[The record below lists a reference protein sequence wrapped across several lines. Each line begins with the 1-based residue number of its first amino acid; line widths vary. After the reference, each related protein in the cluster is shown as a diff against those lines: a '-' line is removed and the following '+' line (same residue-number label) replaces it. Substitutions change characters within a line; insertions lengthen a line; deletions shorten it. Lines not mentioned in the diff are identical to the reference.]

1 MNTSNTK
8 GMWNVLK
15 HILPSRN
22 DNSNIDEAIDSNNF
36 NEFFSE
42 IGIKPTNVFGKLKL
56 PASDINTSNNK
67 LDFHEINVNYILKE
81 LLKLPLKSTLD
92 IINIDNKLLRLAA
105 PAISPSL
112 THIFNL
118 SLYHG
123 FVPDDWKTARITPIF
138 KKKGSKE
145 DPNNYRPISV
155 VSTIA
160 KILEKHIKLELMNY
174 MTNNNLLA
182 SSLSAY
188 IRHHSTETALLY
200 LVDKCMSNINNSEI
214 NILCSLDLSKGFDVL
229 SHEILLHKLS
239 LYNILNVELKW
250 FKSYLTNR
258 KQYVCINN
266 KLSDPTVVKI
276 GVPQGT
282 VLGPILFLIYIND
295 LEKNIIHGES
305 TNYADDTGLI
315 SSGKT
320 VEEAQ
325 TNMTLCL
332 QAALSWFK
340 QNRLVV
346 NTSKSTLMPISTS
359 HNTTTVCKDISLII
373 NKDTLVSCTS
383 TKLLGIF
390 IDQNL
395 NFNCHIKYL
404 VKKISP
410 KIGILHRLRQFLPPD
425 VLNIVYKTTIQPIFD
440 YCITVWGNSTK
451 QNIKTLQILQN
462 PAARAVLGNFDFNSS
477 VSLMIKQLKW
487 TTVQNRYTYFTC
499 IMVYKCLNGLA
510 PDYLINLFKYVSE
523 THSYITR
530 NVSNNNLALPSLSTS
545 LYKHSFSYNGAL
557 LWNSLPLYIRNS
569 SSLNTFKSMLSH
581 YLNNDIN

>member
-1 MNTSNTK
+1 M
-8 GMWNVLK
+8 
-15 HILPSRN
+15 
-22 DNSNIDEAIDSNNF
+22 
-36 NEFFSE
+36 
-42 IGIKPTNVFGKLKL
+42 
-56 PASDINTSNNK
+56 
-67 LDFHEINVNYILKE
+67 
-81 LLKLPLKSTLD
+81 
-92 IINIDNKLLRLAA
+92 
-105 PAISPSL
+105 
-112 THIFNL
+112 
-118 SLYHG
+118 
-123 FVPDDWKTARITPIF
+123 
-138 KKKGSKE
+138 
-145 DPNNYRPISV
+145 
-155 VSTIA
+155 
-160 KILEKHIKLELMNY
+160 
-174 MTNNNLLA
+174 
-182 SSLSAY
+182 
-188 IRHHSTETALLY
+188 
-200 LVDKCMSNINNSEI
+200 
-214 NILCSLDLSKGFDVL
+214 
-229 SHEILLHKLS
+229 
-239 LYNILNVELKW
+239 
-250 FKSYLTNR
+250 
-258 KQYVCINN
+258 
-266 KLSDPTVVKI
+266 SDPTVVKI

-340 QNRLVV
+340 QNRLVA

-404 VKKISP
+404 IKKISP

-462 PAARAVLGNFDFNSS
+462 CVARAVLGNFDFNSS

-487 TTVQNRYTYFTC
+487 STVQNRYTYFTC

-510 PDYLINLFKYVSE
+510 PDYLINLFKYISE

-545 LYKHSFSYNGAL
+545 LYKRSFSYNGAL